1 VREMEFIP
9 AWYPTL
15 RRRRR
20 LVIINAWIAAGFVVA
35 LGGWMLLA
43 ERNIRGAQASLDLL
57 HGELKQTDTQL
68 QRLSE
73 LQSLNQQMQQQAQ
86 VVARLGPHVPTAR
99 IVNILEDVM
108 PPEMALLDFS
118 SQQETQVK
126 AQTAV
131 AIAAGM
137 QAPVVHRVRFRI
149 HGVSPTDVDLGDF
162 LARLAAIPYFSDIN
176 MTYSRDRSDSGH
188 MMREFEV
195 TFELTLDGENS

>member
-1 VREMEFIP
+1 VREMEFMP
-9 AWYPTL
+9 DWYPTL

-20 LVIINAWIAAGFVVA
+20 LVTINSWMAAAVVVG
-35 LGGWMLLA
+35 LGIWMLLA
-43 ERNIRGAQASLDLL
+43 ERNIRAAQGSLDLL

-68 QRLSE
+68 QRLGE

-108 PPEMALLDFS
+108 PPQMALLDFS
-118 SQQETQVK
+118 SEQETQVK

-131 AIAAGM
+131 ALAAGV
-137 QAPVVHRVRFRI
+137 QAPVVHRVRFKI
-149 HGVSPTDVDLGDF
+149 HGVTPTDVDLGDF

-188 MMREFEV
+188 VMREFEV
-195 TFELTLDGENS
+195 TFELNLDEGNG